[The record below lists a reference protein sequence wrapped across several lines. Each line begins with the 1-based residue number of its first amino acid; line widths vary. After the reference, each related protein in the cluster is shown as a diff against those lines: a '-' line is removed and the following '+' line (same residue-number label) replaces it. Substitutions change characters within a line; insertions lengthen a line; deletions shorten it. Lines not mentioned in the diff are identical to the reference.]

1 MESFYVIV
9 TIPRVLLTRRSHLL
23 FVYIDTVFLDN
34 VGKELFLALCL
45 DHLLFVDLN
54 VRLEQVSILL
64 EFLQSLQAQV
74 NFSSLKGERISL
86 KQIFHFLGLSVH
98 SFILYSV
105 DVLVGLPDQSCE
117 LCISNLD
124 WPIKDS
130 FEFLLCWR

>member
-86 KQIFHFLGLSVH
+86 KQIFHFLGKNNLKTGLKHPFRFKIDQLTSPSSSSSSLS
-98 SFILYSV
+98 LGYSTSAP
-105 DVLVGLPDQSCE
+105 LGS
-117 LCISNLD
+117 
-124 WPIKDS
+124 
-130 FEFLLCWR
+130 